1 MRIRC
6 ALLALALL
14 VAACAPKQE
23 AARPTF
29 RVAVMKFQHETCTFC
44 PGGDVTVEDWTRSG
58 PPVSG
63 EALLE
68 SDGYIRGFVRQA
80 RDYGDMELIGLTS
93 PDNVFGGSSR
103 SWNTKET
110 FDHFLNGMLEEL
122 KAQLPVDGVYLALHG
137 AMGVRDVPR
146 PEAEIAKRFR
156 EVVGPDVPIAATF
169 DLHGNE
175 DEEFLKYANFSMTTK
190 HYPHFDD
197 GEQGERAARALH
209 RTMSGTYKPTTA
221 TRRTGV
227 ITPTVYQWTGASPSL
242 EIMERAKRWEAR
254 ETDVFVSVFYG
265 FPWTDVPDVGA
276 TIEVMTNDDQAL
288 ADSIAKDMSDY
299 VWRVRETFAN
309 GKLPLPDEAA
319 RMVKAAIAEGKAPV
333 AVGDHSDRIGDATHI
348 LRAFEAA
355 GIGKVLYGAITSPT
369 TLETLQ
375 AAGAKAGDAFDAEIG
390 GFTDSGGQPYPIKGT
405 VAFVGPWA
413 GYDYTAA
420 ISFGEGNLV
429 ILVPAYTQITSPGAF
444 KFGPVDPASYD
455 VFVLKSRVHFR
466 GGFDETGFAKTIV
479 VVEAPGPFIG
489 TTFLDALPY
498 EHADLKKFYPYGVPE
513 GR

>member
-1 MRIRC
+1 MRLRS
-6 ALLALALL
+6 ASLALALL
-14 VAACAPKQE
+14 LSACAPQEE

-44 PGGDVTVEDWTRSG
+44 PGGDVTIEDWTKPG

-68 SDGYIRGFVRQA
+68 SDGYIGGFVRQA

-93 PDNVFGGSSR
+93 PDDVFGGSSR

-156 EVVGPDVPIAATF
+156 EVVGPDVPIAASF

-175 DEEFLKYANFSMTTK
+175 DEEFLKYANFAMTTK
-190 HYPHFDD
+190 HYPHFDA
-197 GEQGERAARALH
+197 GQQGERAARALH
-209 RTMSGTYKPTTA
+209 RTMAGTYKPTTA
-221 TRRTGV
+221 TRRPGV
-227 ITPTVYQWTGASPSL
+227 ISPTVYQWTGASPSL
-242 EIMERAKRWEAR
+242 DIMERATRWEAR

-276 TIEVMTNDDQAL
+276 TVEVMTNDDQAL
-288 ADSIAKDMSDY
+288 ADSIAQDMADY
-299 VWRVRETFAN
+299 IWRVRETFAN

-319 RMVKAAIAEGKAPV
+319 RQVKAAITAGKVPV

-348 LRAFEAA
+348 LRAFQTA
-355 GIGKVLYGAITSPT
+355 GVKKVLYGAITSPA

-375 AAGAKAGDAFDAEIG
+375 AAGAKEGDAFEAEIG
-390 GFTDSGGQPYPIKGT
+390 GITDSGGQPYPIKGT
-405 VAFVGPWA
+405 VAYVGPWDS
-413 GYDYTAA
+413 YDYVAA
-420 ISFGEGNLV
+420 ISFDGDNLV
-429 ILVPAYTQITSPGAF
+429 ILAPTYTQITSPGRF
-444 KFGPVDPASYD
+444 KFGPVDPANFD

-466 GGFDETGFAKTIV
+466 GGFDETGFAKAIV

-489 TTFLDALPY
+489 TTYLDALPY
-498 EHADLKKFYPYGVPE
+498 EHVDLKQFYPYGMPA